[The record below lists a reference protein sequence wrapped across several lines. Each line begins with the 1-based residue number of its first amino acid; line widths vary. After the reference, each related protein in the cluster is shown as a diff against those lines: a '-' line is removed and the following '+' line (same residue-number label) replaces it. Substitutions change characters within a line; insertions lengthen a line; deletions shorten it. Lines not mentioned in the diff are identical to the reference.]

1 MKQIYLGTS
10 QTLHINPIFRGVIN
24 PGDIIDIPDD
34 LYETEFKNHK
44 KYVDLMGLLYKLIEK
59 MIYRSRKTY
68 ILEQQVFFLFLEHM

>member
-10 QTLHINPIFRGVIN
+10 QTLHINHIFRGVIN

-44 KYVDLMGLLYKLIEK
+44 KWGDAAPKKTDSKSETKTKEDDEK
-59 MIYRSRKTY
+59 GV
-68 ILEQQVFFLFLEHM
+68 E